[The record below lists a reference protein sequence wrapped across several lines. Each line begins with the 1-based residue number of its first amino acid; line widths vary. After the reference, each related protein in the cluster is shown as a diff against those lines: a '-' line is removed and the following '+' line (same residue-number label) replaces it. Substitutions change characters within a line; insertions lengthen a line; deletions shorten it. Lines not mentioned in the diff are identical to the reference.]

1 MGIILVY
8 DCTEEQTFHNITNWL
23 TQIEQHATDDVV
35 KILVANK
42 TDLPNKVIETERGE
56 QLAAEY
62 GLNFF
67 ETSAKTGDN
76 INELFYAIAQKI
88 MKDKPQ
94 LTATNSGASQQSTRM
109 ATANNSAYSQSE
121 SRQGLQ
127 LGSNNS
133 QAQQS
138 NQNQCC

>member
-1 MGIILVY
+1 M
-8 DCTEEQTFHNITNWL
+8 
-23 TQIEQHATDDVV
+23 V

-56 QLAAEY
+56 QLAQEY
-62 GLNFF
+62 GLSFF

-94 LTATNSGASQQSTRM
+94 LTASAGGASQQSTRM
-109 ATANNSAYSQSE
+109 GTANNSSYSQGNPDSQ
-121 SRQGLQ
+121 SRQGMSLNQ
-127 LGSNNS
+127 NNS
-133 QAQQS
+133 QQQQNS
-138 NQNQCC
+138 ANQCC